1 MTPAARHLGCNCV
14 GILVVGGE
22 PPARTDDENARGEK
36 RGTMSESKTGDYRH
50 ESKDAGDLA
59 RRKFLI
65 DMGRTALGVAAAAE
79 IANTAAAS
87 DAASP
92 EAIPAA
98 VKIPEHL
105 PSRLTIAQFLW
116 TWLIDI
122 TPGGAYDDLDRVFND
137 CDERH
142 HNCIR
147 ADAGLNWAFD
157 QQGRPRGAI
166 ELLPWAPG
174 VGNNLR
180 DVYPDKPVK
189 YDVLERVLKMFELA
203 KKHNI
208 YVTLTSWEY
217 QDSTTHLADPKL
229 REDIFST
236 PPAERFER
244 LANMHDRMIQELKKH
259 GLEKQIAF
267 VEIHNEVDYSDL
279 PADWFTAKPLIEK
292 ALARLQKA
300 HPDILF
306 TADYGSPSPF
316 RPGFPGYEALPVNLQ
331 VADQHI
337 YTLGVQKALHDL
349 TGTWLGDQVPPDP
362 KDNPLLAWMIGGKP
376 RLSWEEFGRHAT
388 RVRRSWWP
396 IDWFFA
402 NIDVDRYDY
411 WMFEHF
417 GEYAAEMTALVAG
430 NMRSW
435 GNFSRSRGIPAV
447 VDEGYIF
454 WPPRNSRF
462 EESAAGRG
470 IYQAVVDTGIEQ
482 GYWGIMLSNYA
493 GPHQPLWKEN
503 PAWISKMNQRI
514 LASANTARAAGTVL
528 EPNQF

>member
-1 MTPAARHLGCNCV
+1 MENRITSKKQNETSDTGNLQRREFFKDV
-14 GILVVGGE
+14 G
-22 PPARTDDENARGEK
+22 R
-36 RGTMSESKTGDYRH
+36 S
-50 ESKDAGDLA
+50 
-59 RRKFLI
+59 
-65 DMGRTALGVAAAAE
+65 ALGVAAAAE
-79 IANTAAAS
+79 FANASSAAE
-87 DAASP
+87 AAPGS
-92 EAIPAA
+92 ALVTN

-105 PSRLTIAQFLW
+105 PPRLAIAQFLW
-116 TWLIDI
+116 TWLIDV
-122 TPGGAYDDLDRVFND
+122 TPGGAYGDLDRVFDD

-157 QQGRPRGAI
+157 QSGRPRGAI

-174 VGNNLR
+174 VCDNFR
-180 DVYPDKPVK
+180 DVYPEKAVK
-189 YDVLERVLKMFELA
+189 YDVLERVVKMFELA

-217 QDSTTHLADPKL
+217 QDSTAHLADPKL
-229 REDIFST
+229 REDVFST

-244 LANMHDRMIQELKKH
+244 LANMHDRMIQELKKN

-267 VEIHNEVDYSDL
+267 VEIHNEIDYSDF
-279 PADWFTAKPLIEK
+279 PTDWLVAKPLVEK
-292 ALARLQKA
+292 ALGRLQKA

-306 TADYGSPSPF
+306 TADYGGPSPF
-316 RPGFPGYEALPVNLQ
+316 RQDFPGYHALPDNLQ

-349 TGTWLGDQVPPDP
+349 TDTWLGNQVPPDP
-362 KDNPLLAWMIGGKP
+362 KDNPLLAYMIGGKP
-376 RLSWEEFGRHAT
+376 KLSWDEWVRHAS

-396 IDWFFA
+396 LDWFFA
-402 NIDVDRYDY
+402 NIDPDRYDY

-417 GEYAAEMTALVAG
+417 GEYAPEMTALLAG
-430 NMRSW
+430 NMRAW

-447 VDEGYIF
+447 VDEGYLF

-470 IYQAVVDTGIEQ
+470 IYEVAVNTGIEQ

-503 PAWISKMNQRI
+503 PTWISKMNQRI
-514 LASANTARAAGTVL
+514 LASANHQPEAG
-528 EPNQF
+528 PGGDQNPF

>member
-1 MTPAARHLGCNCV
+1 M
-14 GILVVGGE
+14 
-22 PPARTDDENARGEK
+22 D
-36 RGTMSESKTGDYRH
+36 ESKRH
-50 ESKDAGDLA
+50 RQSENEHAGDLP
-59 RRKFLI
+59 RRTFFKNV
-65 DMGRTALGVAAAAE
+65 GRTALGVAATAE
-79 IANTAAAS
+79 FPSTNISAN
-87 DAASP
+87 AASP
-92 EAIPAA
+92 ASTPAA

-105 PSRLTIAQFLW
+105 PPRLTIAQFLW

-122 TPGGAYDDLDRVFND
+122 TPGGAYDDLERVFND
-137 CDERH
+137 CAERH

-147 ADAGLNWAFD
+147 ADMGLNWAFD

-166 ELLPWAPG
+166 DLLPWAPG

-189 YDVLERVLKMFELA
+189 YDVLERVLSMFELA

-208 YVTLTSWEY
+208 YVIMTSWEY
-217 QDSTTHLADPKL
+217 QDSTAHVADPKL
-229 REDIFST
+229 REDVFST

-244 LANMHDRMIQELKKH
+244 LATLHHRMIQELIKH

-267 VEIHNEVDYSDL
+267 VEIHNEVDFSDFPTNWL
-279 PADWFTAKPLIEK
+279 TAKPLIEK
-292 ALARLQKA
+292 ALARLQEA

-306 TADYGSPSPF
+306 TADYGSPSPL
-316 RPGFPGYEALPVNLQ
+316 RADFPGYQALPENLQ

-349 TGTWLGDQVPPDP
+349 TGTWLGDQIPPDP
-362 KDNPLLAWMIGGKP
+362 KENALLAWMIGGKP
-376 RLSWEEFGRHAT
+376 RLSWEEFGRHAA
-388 RVRRSWWP
+388 RVRRAWWP

-402 NIDVDRYDY
+402 NIDPDRYDF

-417 GEYAAEMTALVAG
+417 GEYAQEMTAMIAG
-430 NMRSW
+430 NMRAW
-435 GNFSRSRGIPAV
+435 GNFARGRGIPAV

-470 IYQAVVDTGIEQ
+470 IYEAVVETGIEQ

-503 PAWISKMNQRI
+503 SGWISKMNQRI
-514 LASANTARAAGTVL
+514 LASINSTPGAGPTG